1 MLCKTGAVAAVLIM
15 LGSPALAESSGT
27 PVPAVKAQDQ
37 DPKQSPE
44 ATEETQGSMREM
56 MRQMMGEMLQ
66 ERMQKHHGPRS
77 ERRGGDRWHRDYMG
91 PPEGRRMMRGR
102 GGMGA
107 KMMHA
112 AKMRIMFAIMD
123 ADGDGALSQTEVQ
136 DFIGR
141 IFNAV
146 DENGDD
152 SVDMDEIRS
161 FFHGAGNEEAEE
173 TGEGS
178 RQPHDVPRVRGRH
191 SQRTSGCPTPLG
203 PGTVGQLQFKACYST
218 AQSLSTVFERD

>member
-37 DPKQSPE
+37 DPEQSPE
-44 ATEETQGSMREM
+44 ATEQTQDSMREM

-66 ERMQKHHGPRS
+66 ERMQEHHGPRA
-77 ERRGGDRWHRDYMG
+77 ERRGGDRWHRDYRMG
-91 PPEGRRMMRGR
+91 PPEGRRMTGGR

-107 KMMHA
+107 KMMHG
-112 AKMRIMFAIMD
+112 AKMRIMFAIVD

-146 DENGDD
+146 DENGDG
-152 SVDMDEIRS
+152 SVDMEEIRS
-161 FFHGAGNEEAEE
+161 FSYGAGV
-173 TGEGS
+173 EG
-178 RQPHDVPRVRGRH
+178 R
-191 SQRTSGCPTPLG
+191 
-203 PGTVGQLQFKACYST
+203 
-218 AQSLSTVFERD
+218 E